1 MLAFQRMNSKT
12 SMKNLFLPLILSAVF
27 LEPALSAEKKLIE
40 FGWDEPDSKFLLR
53 HAGEMDKTA
62 FDGCVVHAQSTKPT
76 GGRGD
81 FMWEF
86 WGKRTFTDAELKPAL
101 EELQSAPLKRMT
113 NNFLRVNTAPADL
126 DWFDDF
132 TAILANC
139 RVAARVA
146 KEGKCKGL
154 LFDIEQYNFPLFK
167 YRKQKDAATKSWD
180 EYAAQVGKR
189 GGEVMAAFQEEFP
202 GLTVFLTFGYSLPW
216 VEAGR
221 KKSGLPD
228 AGYGLLAPFL
238 DGMLEAAKEDVRFVD
253 GHELSYGYKE
263 PKQFAAAYKMM
274 KEDLL
279 PIVADP
285 TKYAKQFSL
294 GFGIWMDNDHR
305 KKGWSTND
313 FSTNYFSP
321 EAFEKSCKAA
331 LETADEYV
339 WIYTELPRWWT
350 KDGAPEKLPTQ
361 YDAALK
367 RAASAISGK
376 AAK

>member
-1 MLAFQRMNSKT
+1 
-12 SMKNLFLPLILSAVF
+12 
-27 LEPALSAEKKLIE
+27 
-40 FGWDEPDSKFLLR
+40 
-53 HAGEMDKTA
+53 MDKTA
-62 FDGCVVHAQSTKPT
+62 FDGCVVHARSTKPA

-86 WGKRTFTDAELKPAL
+86 WSKRTFTDAELKPAL
-101 EELQSAPLKRMT
+101 VELQSAPLTRMT
-113 NNFLRVNTAPADL
+113 NNFLRINTAPADL

-180 EYAAQVGKR
+180 EYAAQVRKR

-202 GLTVFLTFGYSLPW
+202 GLTIFLTFGYSLPW

-221 KKSGLPD
+221 KKSGLPE

-263 PKQFAAAYKMM
+263 PKQFAASYKMM

-305 KKGWSTND
+305 KKGWSTTD

-331 LETADEYV
+331 LETSDEYV

-350 KDGAPEKLPTQ
+350 KDGGPEKLPSE

-367 RAASAISGK
+367 RAATAASGK
-376 AAK
+376 IAK

>member
-1 MLAFQRMNSKT
+1 MRIL
-12 SMKNLFLPLILSAVF
+12 LLPVILLTAD
-27 LEPALSAEKKLIE
+27 LEPAHSAEKKLIE

-62 FDGCVVHAQSTKPT
+62 FDGCVIHAQSTKPA

-86 WGKRTFTDAELKPAL
+86 WSKRTFTDAELKLAL
-101 EELQSAPLKRMT
+101 AELRSAPLRRMT
-113 NNFLRVNTAPADL
+113 NNFLRINTAPADL

-167 YRKQKDAATKSWD
+167 YRKQKDAATRSWD
-180 EYAAQVGKR
+180 EYAAQVRKR

-221 KKSGLPD
+221 KKSGLAE

-331 LETADEYV
+331 LETSDEYV

-350 KDGAPEKLPTQ
+350 KDGGPEKLPSE

-367 RAASAISGK
+367 RAATAASGK
-376 AAK
+376 IAK

>member
-1 MLAFQRMNSKT
+1 MRLLMNIALATLLLATLAR
-12 SMKNLFLPLILSAVF
+12 PASA
-27 LEPALSAEKKLIE
+27 AEKKLIE
-40 FGWDEPDSKFLLR
+40 FGWDEPDTKFLPR
-53 HAGEMDKTA
+53 HATEMDKTP
-62 FDGCVVHAQSTKPT
+62 FDGCVLHAQSTKPA

-86 WGKRTFTDAELKPAL
+86 WGKRAFTDAELEPAL
-101 EELQSAPLKRMT
+101 EELRSASLKRMT
-113 NNFLRVNTAPADL
+113 CNFLRVNTAPADL

-132 TAILANC
+132 AAILANC

-154 LFDIEQYNFPLFK
+154 LFDIEQYSFPLFK
-167 YRKQKDAATKSWD
+167 YRKHKDAASRSWED
-180 EYAAQVGKR
+180 YAAQVNKR
-189 GGEVMAAFQEEFP
+189 GGEVMSAFQEKFP

-228 AGYGLLAPFL
+228 ASYGLLAPFL
-238 DGMLEAAKEDVRFVD
+238 DGIVEAANEDVRFVD

-263 PKQFAAAYKMM
+263 PKQFASAYKMM
-274 KEDLL
+274 QEELL

-285 TKYAKQFSL
+285 KKYAKQFSF

-313 FSTNYFSP
+313 FSKNYFTP
-321 EAFEKSCKAA
+321 DAFEKTCQAA
-331 LETADEYV
+331 LERADEYV

-350 KDGAPEKLPTQ
+350 KDGSSEKLPLEYST
-361 YDAALK
+361 ALK
-367 RAASAISGK
+367 RARDREIK
-376 AAK
+376 R